1 MPNPTVWPRSMIKV
15 GSVIRRHVTKLIEA
29 DVAIRSQAPLSAV
42 ESTAFASRRS
52 CLPVRILHVQH
63 SCRSSLS
70 SNSDTSAF
78 SQGTSTA
85 RVSTDDGEPEA
96 MRCGHDGFDRCGFR
110 ERVLH

>member
-1 MPNPTVWPRSMIKV
+1 VIKV

-42 ESTAFASRRS
+42 ENQRHLLRPDLIYLCAYFTFSIPAE
-52 CLPVRILHVQH
+52 VH
-63 SCRSSLS
+63 LS

-78 SQGTSTA
+78 SQVTSTA

-96 MRCGHDGFDRCGFR
+96 MRRGHDGFDRCGFR